1 MIKITG
7 LSSAYIGKRNIQFFY
22 LSIKKQ
28 KDKFFFFID
37 VLSKILGKNLTIVTD
52 MGTSFTCTMQSFKCK
67 KNQRLFTSSGL
78 AYGYGI
84 PGSIGA
90 SFANNKKQDN
100 LYFGRRGSN
109 VQYTRVTNNCSSST
123 TNKDFHLK

>member
-1 MIKITG
+1 
-7 LSSAYIGKRNIQFFY
+7 
-22 LSIKKQ
+22 
-28 KDKFFFFID
+28 
-37 VLSKILGKNLTIVTD
+37 

-67 KNQRLFTSSGL
+67 KPKIIYLSGL
-78 AYGYGI
+78 ASMGYGI